1 VIEPRSPGDPLVLSF
16 AQQRLWFLDQWAP
29 GSPLYNAAVAV
40 RLSGELDRDALR
52 TALDRMVERHEA
64 LRTVFRAEGGV
75 PAQVVL
81 DHARLELVEIDLA
94 DLPSGQ
100 REPMLQQVLRE
111 QARRSFDLAAD
122 VLIRPVLVRLTPA
135 THVLQL
141 VVHHI
146 ASDGWSKGIL
156 FRELAAHYAA
166 ARAGEPTALAPL
178 PIQYADFALWQRRTF
193 SGDELEQQISYW
205 RTQLEGAPPYIDLP
219 VDRPR
224 PVAQSFEG
232 VHQHLSLSRELA
244 DAVRSAAREEGIT
257 PFMFLLAAFAVL
269 LGAYADQEDVLV
281 GSPIANRHRIETE
294 DLIGF
299 FVNTLVLRTDLAGDP
314 TFHELAQRVRESA
327 LGAYAHQDMP
337 FEQIVEVLKPRRH
350 AGRNPLF
357 QVNFRVQGDEG
368 PQLELAG
375 LDIAPVEVD
384 IGTSRF
390 DLALELQLGAEG
402 IGGYFEYSVD
412 LFDATTVKRMAG
424 NFVQL
429 LNEVVD
435 APAKRISE
443 LSAVADI
450 VSHREAILSRSTL
463 AHVGGGELRV

>member
-1 VIEPRSPGDPLVLSF
+1 
-16 AQQRLWFLDQWAP
+16 
-29 GSPLYNAAVAV
+29 
-40 RLSGELDRDALR
+40 
-52 TALDRMVERHEA
+52 
-64 LRTVFRAEGGV
+64 
-75 PAQVVL
+75 
-81 DHARLELVEIDLA
+81 
-94 DLPSGQ
+94 
-100 REPMLQQVLRE
+100 
-111 QARRSFDLAAD
+111 
-122 VLIRPVLVRLTPA
+122 
-135 THVLQL
+135 VLQL

-166 ARAGEPTALAPL
+166 ARLAEPTPLPPL

-193 SGDELEQQISYW
+193 SGDEFEQQISYW
-205 RTQLEGAPPYIDLP
+205 RTQLQGSPPYIDLP

-232 VHQHLSLSRELA
+232 VHQHLSLSAELA
-244 DAVRSAAREEGIT
+244 AGVRAAAREEGVT
-257 PFMFLLAAFAVL
+257 PFMYLLATFAVL
-269 LGAYADQEDVLV
+269 LGAYAGQDDVLV

-299 FVNTLVLRTDLAGDP
+299 FVNTLVLRTDLSGDP
-314 TFHELAQRVRESA
+314 TFHELAQRVRESS

-375 LDIAPVEVD
+375 LDVTPVEVD

-390 DLALELQLGAEG
+390 DLALELQLGDEG

-412 LFDATTVKRMAG
+412 LFDATTIKRMAG

-429 LNEVVD
+429 LNEVVA
-435 APAKRISE
+435 APGNRISE

-450 VSHREAILSRSTL
+450 VAHREAILSRSTL
-463 AHVGGGELRV
+463 AAGGGELPV